1 MTGIS
6 KSTSMTPTFIYFQII
21 KKEKGPA
28 PPPPLNVVTLTPPT
42 SPKDNDAVEVV
53 NDLSPIRETSAPSS
67 LEEIEPMKLPAKK
80 DTAPSPPVAKPDKR
94 KSFVD
99 ETKIIQKVKS
109 IDETVDERLSK
120 ETTQII
126 EELETKSTDSG
137 EIIVEFKNQEVS
149 NVISVVSP
157 SKPQSP
163 SIDDMSR
170 MSPIGISVTSTPSK
184 QNTSTITINSDPPDP
199 SNSLASN
206 ISQVTVVTSH
216 PPVLVD
222 NSLKIVEKS
231 NDVVIVSNETNKTHI
246 NESSTD
252 EEFPSLDSLESTPRH
267 GQNIHSKI
275 RIADGPQSSHKVHPR
290 ARKLDESEVFIVNV
304 EDDSITFDGSSVD
317 GNKTLDTSHVSVVT
331 VGEEILVKDSSN
343 TKEKVSQN
351 SVMLERTDETSTDD
365 VKKIV
370 LAKNKM
376 NGQIKKSK
384 NDDDDVSIIVNKKK
398 TKPEKRISPD
408 SSVGSMDSRTHSECG
423 STRSS
428 GGISS
433 AITNKIDR
441 SDAESIATTA
451 SHDSREPE
459 EEVIIRR
466 TKPAMSPRT
475 KEEIELRNL
484 KKKTRKR
491 TRKFEIDGV
500 QVTTT
505 TSKVIYGDE
514 DNGRYDD
521 HIFRKQELRELKML
535 QKQEKKQFR
544 EMEIK
549 ENAAREQ
556 QERRFEQE
564 RIALERTYD
573 ADMETLSRQHRQL
586 VEKTEQQQESD
597 LRATSKKIRAEQE
610 RELKLVI
617 FFKNSICPSGFILFE
632 FFLLQFRD
640 SLKQEIRLLKQE
652 IDLQPKEKRKE
663 EFRQRRA
670 AMEVQHEDKER
681 SFLSSLSEN
690 HDIALR
696 RLSEKHR
703 DRLATIDKN
712 YLQQKQTVSVV
723 TTSNVIFTNLIF
735 IALSGHENP

>member
-1 MTGIS
+1 M
-6 KSTSMTPTFIYFQII
+6 
-21 KKEKGPA
+21 
-28 PPPPLNVVTLTPPT
+28 NVVTLTPPT
-42 SPKDNDAVEVV
+42 TPKDNESIEIA

-67 LEEIEPMKLPAKK
+67 LEETIEPMKLPAKK

-94 KSFVD
+94 KSLVD
-99 ETKIIQKVKS
+99 DSKTIQKVKS

-157 SKPQSP
+157 STPQS
-163 SIDDMSR
+163 SSLDDMSR

-222 NSLKIVEKS
+222 NTLKIVEKS
-231 NDVVIVSNETNKTHI
+231 NDVVIVANETNKTHI

-267 GQNIHSKI
+267 QGHNIHGKI
-275 RIADGPQSSHKVHPR
+275 RIPDPQSSHKVHPR

-351 SVMLERTDETSTDD
+351 SVTLDGTDETSTDD

-384 NDDDDVSIIVNKKK
+384 TDDDVSIIVNKKK

-459 EEVIIRR
+459 EEVTIRR

-514 DNGRYDD
+514 DNGRMYDD

-573 ADMETLSRQHRQL
+573 ADMETLARQHRQL

-617 FFKNSICPSGFILFE
+617 
-632 FFLLQFRD
+632 
-640 SLKQEIRLLKQE
+640 
-652 IDLQPKEKRKE
+652 
-663 EFRQRRA
+663 
-670 AMEVQHEDKER
+670 
-681 SFLSSLSEN
+681 
-690 HDIALR
+690 
-696 RLSEKHR
+696 
-703 DRLATIDKN
+703 
-712 YLQQKQTVSVV
+712 
-723 TTSNVIFTNLIF
+723 
-735 IALSGHENP
+735 

>member
-1 MTGIS
+1 M
-6 KSTSMTPTFIYFQII
+6 
-21 KKEKGPA
+21 
-28 PPPPLNVVTLTPPT
+28 TLTPPT
-42 SPKDNDAVEVV
+42 TPKDNETVELV
-53 NDLSPIRETSAPSS
+53 NNLSPIRETSAPSS
-67 LEEIEPMKLPAKK
+67 LEEIEPIKIPAKK
-80 DTAPSPPVAKPDKR
+80 DTAPSPPIVPAKTDKR
-94 KSFVD
+94 KVD
-99 ETKIIQKVKS
+99 ETKIIHKVKS

-149 NVISVVSP
+149 NIISVVSP
-157 SKPQSP
+157 STQQS
-163 SIDDMSR
+163 SSLDDMSR

-222 NSLKIVEKS
+222 NTLKIVEKS

-267 GQNIHSKI
+267 GQNIHGKI
-275 RIADGPQSSHKVHPR
+275 RITDGPQSSHKVHPR

-304 EDDSITFDGSSVD
+304 EDESIAFDGSSVD

-351 SVMLERTDETSTDD
+351 SVILERTDETSTDD

-370 LAKNKM
+370 LVKNKM

-459 EEVIIRR
+459 EEVTIRR

-514 DNGRYDD
+514 DNGRMYDD

-573 ADMETLSRQHRQL
+573 ADMETLARQHRQL

-617 FFKNSICPSGFILFE
+617 
-632 FFLLQFRD
+632 
-640 SLKQEIRLLKQE
+640 
-652 IDLQPKEKRKE
+652 
-663 EFRQRRA
+663 
-670 AMEVQHEDKER
+670 
-681 SFLSSLSEN
+681 
-690 HDIALR
+690 
-696 RLSEKHR
+696 
-703 DRLATIDKN
+703 
-712 YLQQKQTVSVV
+712 
-723 TTSNVIFTNLIF
+723 
-735 IALSGHENP
+735 

>member
-1 MTGIS
+1 M
-6 KSTSMTPTFIYFQII
+6 

-42 SPKDNDAVEVV
+42 TPKDNESVELAT
-53 NDLSPIRETSAPSS
+53 DLSPIRETSAPSS
-67 LEEIEPMKLPAKK
+67 LEEPEPMKLPAKK
-80 DTAPSPPVAKPDKR
+80 DTAPSPPVAKPEKR
-94 KSFVD
+94 NAFVD
-99 ETKIIQKVKS
+99 ETKIIQKAKS
-109 IDETVDERLSK
+109 IDETVDERLFK

-137 EIIVEFKNQEVS
+137 EITVEFKNQEMS
-149 NVISVVSP
+149 NIISVVSP

-163 SIDDMSR
+163 TMDDMSR

-231 NDVVIVSNETNKTHI
+231 NDVVIVANETNKTHV

-267 GQNIHSKI
+267 GQNIHGKI

-304 EDDSITFDGSSVD
+304 EDDSNMFDGSNVD

-351 SVMLERTDETSTDD
+351 SVIVDRTDETSTDD

-370 LAKNKM
+370 LGKNKM

-459 EEVIIRR
+459 EEVTIRR

-514 DNGRYDD
+514 ENGRMYDD

-573 ADMETLSRQHRQL
+573 ADMDTLSRQHRQL

-617 FFKNSICPSGFILFE
+617 C
-632 FFLLQFRD
+632 LL
-640 SLKQEIRLLKQE
+640 
-652 IDLQPKEKRKE
+652 
-663 EFRQRRA
+663 
-670 AMEVQHEDKER
+670 
-681 SFLSSLSEN
+681 FLSGQV
-690 HDIALR
+690 A
-696 RLSEKHR
+696 
-703 DRLATIDKN
+703 
-712 YLQQKQTVSVV
+712 
-723 TTSNVIFTNLIF
+723 FTLI
-735 IALSGHENP
+735 L

>member
-1 MTGIS
+1 MN
-6 KSTSMTPTFIYFQII
+6 
-21 KKEKGPA
+21 E
-28 PPPPLNVVTLTPPT
+28 
-42 SPKDNDAVEVV
+42 
-53 NDLSPIRETSAPSS
+53 LSPIRETSASSS

-94 KSFVD
+94 KSSADDKKIIQNVKSVD
-99 ETKIIQKVKS
+99 ETIN
-109 IDETVDERLSK
+109 ERLSK
-120 ETTQII
+120 ETTETI

-137 EIIVEFKNQEVS
+137 EIIVEFKNPEVS

-157 SKPQSP
+157 STPQS
-163 SIDDMSR
+163 SSLDDMSR
-170 MSPIGISVTSTPSK
+170 MSPVGISVTSTPSK

-206 ISQVTVVTSH
+206 VSQVTVVTSH

-222 NSLKIVEKS
+222 NTLKIVEKS
-231 NDVVIVSNETNKTHI
+231 NDVVIVANETNKTHI

-267 GQNIHSKI
+267 GHNKI
-275 RIADGPQSSHKVHPR
+275 RIPDGPQSSHKVHPR

-304 EDDSITFDGSSVD
+304 EDDSIAYDASSVD

-351 SVMLERTDETSTDD
+351 SVSLERTDETSTDD

-370 LAKNKM
+370 LAKNKL

-384 NDDDDVSIIVNKKK
+384 SEDDDVSIIVNKKK

-428 GGISS
+428 GGVSS

-459 EEVIIRR
+459 EEVTIRR

-514 DNGRYDD
+514 ENGRMYDD

-549 ENAAREQ
+549 ETAAREQ

-573 ADMETLSRQHRQL
+573 ADMETLARQHRQL

-610 RELKLVI
+610 RELKLVKLHLTNR
-617 FFKNSICPSGFILFE
+617 FVKQ
-632 FFLLQFRD
+632 FFLI
-640 SLKQEIRLLKQE
+640 K
-652 IDLQPKEKRKE
+652 
-663 EFRQRRA
+663 
-670 AMEVQHEDKER
+670 
-681 SFLSSLSEN
+681 FL
-690 HDIALR
+690 
-696 RLSEKHR
+696 
-703 DRLATIDKN
+703 
-712 YLQQKQTVSVV
+712 V
-723 TTSNVIFTNLIF
+723 
-735 IALSGHENP
+735 